1 MVLLLL
7 ETIIVIMNNIRWW
20 CGWSLRC
27 FLVVVRG
34 LHRPFILIHHHKD
47 NNINRSLPSLSF
59 SLSLVVVVVGE
70 KEREREHCKKRWWVF
85 ILRMMIF
92 SPNAL
97 PSPPRIRTTQHSTTT
112 RNNTITKK
120 KQQQTKKR
128 RRRRGSNSRT
138 RWVFSNSHVSL
149 LFTMLVCWISQC
161 WDWNR
166 SVDSWFLVDRI
177 AAERLNHSA
186 TSALVYITR

>member
-34 LHRPFILIHHHKD
+34 LHRPFILIHHRQD

-112 RNNTITKK
+112 RNNTMTKK
-120 KQQQTKKR
+120 KQRQTKKKKDADDEV
-128 RRRRGSNSRT
+128 RT
-138 RWVFSNSHVSL
+138 RAPVGYSVTVVYHWY
-149 LFTMLVCWISQC
+149 SQC
-161 WDWNR
+161 SYVGYLN
-166 SVDSWFLVDRI
+166 
-177 AAERLNHSA
+177 AEIEIEVW
-186 TSALVYITR
+186 TVGF